1 MTGVDDETNIMNIS
15 SVYLLLTLKCVIIH
29 LYLNV
34 LFFKT
39 LFVKSLDFV
48 SFAKTA

>member
-1 MTGVDDETNIMNIS
+1 MKFELGKKRYNDYPT
-15 SVYLLLTLKCVIIH
+15 
-29 LYLNV
+29 
-34 LFFKT
+34 FFKT

>member
-15 SVYLLLTLKCVIIH
+15 SVYLLLTLKYVIIH

-34 LFFKT
+34 LFKAF
-39 LFVKSLDFV
+39 FVKSLDFV